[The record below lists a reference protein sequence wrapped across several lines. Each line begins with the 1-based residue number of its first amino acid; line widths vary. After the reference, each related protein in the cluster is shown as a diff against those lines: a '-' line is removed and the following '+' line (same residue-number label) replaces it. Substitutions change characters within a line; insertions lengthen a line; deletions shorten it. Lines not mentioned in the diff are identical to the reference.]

1 MEEDKETEH
10 VLWQMIEDK
19 YKETEPFSSPGG
31 VGIGGL
37 LSGFVNAPP
46 PPDQTDVA
54 EELPLDA
61 TEPRLELE
69 TAPLANNHAAVQ
81 QLLDAEAAQHD
92 EVVWHS

>member
-1 MEEDKETEH
+1 
-10 VLWQMIEDK
+10 MIEDK

-37 LSGFVNAPP
+37 LSGFFNAPP

-61 TEPRLELE
+61 T
-69 TAPLANNHAAVQ
+69 APQPEEDLAHADNLYGLQDV
-81 QLLDAEAAQHD
+81 AA
-92 EVVWHS
+92 SA